1 MVDKPGTY
9 TGRKLGDR
17 YELLQTL
24 GMGGMG
30 EVYLGRHIAVGRNVA
45 VKILRS
51 VFTKDE
57 QIVKRF
63 YREAQAAAAVKHRN
77 IVDILDVGV
86 SDLDDPYIVM
96 EYLEGESLGDL
107 LMRVGPID
115 LSAACAVMEPAL
127 EALQAAHDAGVVHRD
142 LKPDNIFIVR
152 AKKGPPEIKLI
163 DFGISKFTTADKETR
178 LTADGSLLGTPSY
191 MPPEQSRGLRNIDGR
206 ADVYAMGVIMY
217 EMLSGELPFDGDNY
231 NAILIASLTEPPK
244 PPTRAYAGFPFAAE
258 SIVMKALEKRRT
270 RRFES
275 AREMLDALRELEDFE
290 ERAASLQLIT
300 RNMKAQGIAIGDLGY
315 DTTTLDIEGPIAAE
329 VLSDVLKETR
339 TPKAWTDAGEPD
351 ERAEAERSRPGVL
364 RAMLLALAV
373 MGVGVLGGLWAMGF
387 FETTARTDPPVTVET
402 PRADPSTEV
411 VEAEAEA
418 GVLIEVAGAPKGA
431 KIYYRDVMIPMNPFR
446 VDRRETIAT
455 LRVEAKGYK
464 PFVVAVLPSED
475 RRVEVAMKKT
485 FRPGPGVPREPPR
498 GAGSLTRAQADR
510 VYNAK
515 KWQLVECYNMS
526 LKGGEAPSDRSV
538 NAGMTIRIKP
548 SGTVKGVSL
557 SGASAYPLLDDCIR
571 TWVKTWIFPTTRVGG
586 TEVFKINFTPR

>member
-1 MVDKPGTY
+1 
-9 TGRKLGDR
+9 
-17 YELLQTL
+17 
-24 GMGGMG
+24 MGGMG

-51 VFTKDE
+51 VFTGDE
-57 QIVKRF
+57 HIVKRF
-63 YREAQAAAAVKHRN
+63 YREAQAAAAVKHKN

-107 LMRVGPID
+107 LKRVGPID
-115 LSAACAVMEPAL
+115 LCAACAVMEPAL

-191 MPPEQSRGLRNIDGR
+191 MSPEQSRGLRDIDGR

-244 PPTRAYAGFPFAAE
+244 PPTKAYAGFPFAAE
-258 SIVMKALEKRRT
+258 SIVMKALEKKRT
-270 RRFES
+270 RRFKS
-275 AREMLDALRELEDFE
+275 AIEMLDALRGLEDFE
-290 ERAASLQLIT
+290 GRAQSLQLVM
-300 RNMKAQGIAIGDLGY
+300 RDMKNPGIAIGDLGY

-351 ERAEAERSRPGVL
+351 EKAPERRSRPGVL

-373 MGVGVLGGLWAMGF
+373 MGVGALGGLWATGF
-387 FETTARTDPPVTVET
+387 FEADARTDPPVTVET
-402 PRADPSTEV
+402 PRADPSTKV

-418 GVLIEVAGAPKGA
+418 EAETGVLIEVVGAPTGA

-455 LRVEAKGYK
+455 LRVEAGGCK
-464 PFVVAVLPSED
+464 PFVVAVLPTED

-485 FRPGPGVPREPPR
+485 LRPGPGVPNEIPG

-515 KWQLVECYNMS
+515 KGQLVECYNRS
-526 LKGGEAPSDRSV
+526 LKDDEAPSDRSV
-538 NAGMTIRIKP
+538 NARMTIRIKR
-548 SGTVKGVSL
+548 SGMVKGVSL
-557 SGASAYPLLDDCIR
+557 NGTSAYPLLDDCIR
-571 TWVKTWIFPTTRVGG
+571 ISVKTWIFPATGAGG
-586 TEVFKINFTPR
+586 TETFKINFTPR